1 MLKSHTPGTTNYLM
15 RTNPK
20 LKELSIAETRIFPAN
35 PAYRS
40 ESILS
45 EELRTEIY
53 NRVVKQKKS
62 VRAVSVELKVDMRR
76 VAAVVR
82 LVELEKRMEKQVC
95 LQILST
101 HYQYGFPPTLLAFQS
116 GHTYGAMMRKII
128 NSISL
133 YDPVDWEWLQRLFS

>member
-1 MLKSHTPGTTNYLM
+1 MFAWLNTDAAKLRTHTPGSTNYLI

-20 LKELSIAETRIFPAN
+20 LKDSPVVESRVFPAN

-53 NRVVKQKKS
+53 NRVVINKKS

-95 LQILST
+95 LQILPS
-101 HYQYGFPPTLLAFQS
+101 HHQCVPPPTLLPFNADIPAVCNDEKNYKF
-116 GHTYGAMMRKII
+116 
-128 NSISL
+128 
-133 YDPVDWEWLQRLFS
+133 D